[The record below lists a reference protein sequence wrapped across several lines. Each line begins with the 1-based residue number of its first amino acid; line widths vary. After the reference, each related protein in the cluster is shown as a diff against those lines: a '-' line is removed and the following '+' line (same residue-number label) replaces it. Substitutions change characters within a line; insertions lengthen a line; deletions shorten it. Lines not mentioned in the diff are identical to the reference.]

1 MTETDLA
8 KVWARSLDELAE
20 MHIEP
25 AQRAWLQLTRP
36 LGLVENT
43 ALIAT
48 PNEFVKEQL
57 ETRLRALIT
66 NALSRELGRNI
77 QLAVTV
83 DPAATTPASTGFG
96 PDGGQREPAGHS
108 GELAPDGPA
117 TAPGAGAQP
126 RAFGEA
132 GGELSGYPSAQA
144 VPGSQAYPDGQP
156 YGDGHRAADRPGFTD
171 PQRYPDGR
179 PDADRQPFPDRQ
191 AYGDGHP
198 DTDRPGFTDPQR
210 YPDGRPDADRQPFP
224 DRQAY
229 GDGPGYSGPQRF
241 GDRQAY
247 PDDQSYQPPQAYP
260 GQRAYPGEQG
270 YPPRQSYPGEP
281 GSGAGVSPGPDF
293 ARPADLTGSQGRAGG
308 PTGAAASGTGP
319 GGGATPRPAQA
330 RLNPKYTFETFVIGS
345 SNRFAHAAA
354 VAVAEAPAKAYNPL
368 FVYGDSG
375 LGKTHLLHAIGHY
388 AQSLYQGV
396 KVRYVSSE
404 EFTNDFIN
412 MIRDGKQDGFR
423 RRYRDVDVLL
433 VDDIQFLENKEG
445 TQEEFFHT
453 FNTLH
458 NASKQIVIS
467 SDRAPKRLVTL
478 EDRLRSRFE
487 WGLLTDVQPPEL
499 ETRIAILRKKAVQD
513 RLNAPPE
520 ALEYI
525 ASRISTNIRELEG
538 ALIRV
543 TAFASLNRQSVDLQL
558 AEFVLKDLIP
568 EAQGP
573 EITASTIMGQTASY
587 FGLSIDDLCGT
598 SRSRVLVTAR
608 QIAMY
613 LCRELTE
620 LSLPKIGQQFGGRDH
635 TTVMHADRKIRS
647 LMAER
652 RSIYNQVTELTNRI
666 KQQALSG

>member
-1 MTETDLA
+1 MSETDLA
-8 KVWARSLDELAE
+8 EVWARSLDELAT
-20 MHIEP
+20 MQIEP
-25 AQRAWLQLTRP
+25 HQRAWLKLTRP

-66 NALSRELGRNI
+66 HALSRELGRSI

-83 DPAATTPASTGFG
+83 DPTAITAAPAFPAAPADPGLADGPEGHAAMPGTPGGPMDGRIPQEADPRHDRGSLGTPGSLGATDSLGTRGSLAAT
-96 PDGGQREPAGHS
+96 GGLPS
-108 GELAPDGPA
+108 G
-117 TAPGAGAQP
+117 T
-126 RAFGEA
+126 EA
-132 GGELSGYPSAQA
+132 ANGSG
-144 VPGSQAYPDGQP
+144 DGQP
-156 YGDGHRAADRPGFTD
+156 GLPGHPGLATPAAQAPGYPADRPGLAPVDGAPLGGPFD
-171 PQRYPDGR
+171 ALAGR
-179 PDADRQPFPDRQ
+179 PQ
-191 AYGDGHP
+191 H
-198 DTDRPGFTDPQR
+198 
-210 YPDGRPDADRQPFP
+210 
-224 DRQAY
+224 
-229 GDGPGYSGPQRF
+229 
-241 GDRQAY
+241 
-247 PDDQSYQPPQAYP
+247 
-260 GQRAYPGEQG
+260 
-270 YPPRQSYPGEP
+270 
-281 GSGAGVSPGPDF
+281 PGPL
-293 ARPADLTGSQGRAGG
+293 P
-308 PTGAAASGTGP
+308 GA
-319 GGGATPRPAQA
+319 PRPTQA

-388 AQSLYQGV
+388 AQSLYHGV

-487 WGLLTDVQPPEL
+487 WGLITDVQPPEL
-499 ETRIAILRKKAVQD
+499 ETRIAILRKKAVQEG
-513 RLNAPPE
+513 LNAPPE

-558 AEFVLKDLIP
+558 AEIVLKDLIP

-573 EITASTIMGQTASY
+573 EITAATIMGQTASY

-613 LCRELTE
+613 LCRELTD

-635 TTVMHADRKIRS
+635 TTVMHADRKIRN

-666 KQQALSG
+666 KQQARSG

>member
-1 MTETDLA
+1 MANSDLA
-8 KVWARSLDELAE
+8 EVWARSLDGLADLQIQP
-20 MHIEP
+20 H
-25 AQRAWLQLTRP
+25 QRAWLKLTRP

-57 ETRLRALIT
+57 ETRLRALVT
-66 NALSRELGRNI
+66 QALSQQLGRDI

-83 DPAATTPASTGFG
+83 DPAPLAAMPGPGPGADLVPQPPAPPAPRLQGLAG
-96 PDGGQREPAGHS
+96 PQDPEADHGSRPGAPAPHPAHDGGPGDSARQDRGRPG
-108 GELAPDGPA
+108 G
-117 TAPGAGAQP
+117 PGAM
-126 RAFGEA
+126 
-132 GGELSGYPSAQA
+132 
-144 VPGSQAYPDGQP
+144 
-156 YGDGHRAADRPGFTD
+156 
-171 PQRYPDGR
+171 
-179 PDADRQPFPDRQ
+179 
-191 AYGDGHP
+191 
-198 DTDRPGFTDPQR
+198 
-210 YPDGRPDADRQPFP
+210 
-224 DRQAY
+224 
-229 GDGPGYSGPQRF
+229 
-241 GDRQAY
+241 
-247 PDDQSYQPPQAYP
+247 
-260 GQRAYPGEQG
+260 
-270 YPPRQSYPGEP
+270 
-281 GSGAGVSPGPDF
+281 
-293 ARPADLTGSQGRAGG
+293 
-308 PTGAAASGTGP
+308 PTGPRLGGT
-319 GGGATPRPAQA
+319 
-330 RLNPKYTFETFVIGS
+330 RLNSKYTFETFVIGS

-368 FVYGDSG
+368 FIYGDSG

-388 AQSLYQGV
+388 AQTLYSGL

-499 ETRIAILRKKAVQD
+499 ETRIAILRRKAIQEG
-513 RLNAPPE
+513 LNAPPE
-520 ALEYI
+520 VLEYI

-558 AEFVLKDLIP
+558 AEIVLKDLIP

-573 EITASTIMGQTASY
+573 QITAATIMGQTASY
-587 FGLSIDDLCGT
+587 FGLSIEDLCGT

-608 QIAMY
+608 HIAMY
-613 LCRELTE
+613 LCRELTD

-635 TTVMHADRKIRS
+635 TTVINADRKIRS

-652 RSIYNQVTELTNRI
+652 RSIYTQVTELTNRI
-666 KQQALSG
+666 KQQARTG

>member
-1 MTETDLA
+1 VDRELSLAALVCEGSAWVTNTDLA
-8 KVWARSLDELAE
+8 EVWARSLDGLADLQIQP
-20 MHIEP
+20 H
-25 AQRAWLQLTRP
+25 QRAWLKLTRP

-57 ETRLRALIT
+57 ETRLRALVT
-66 NALSRELGRNI
+66 QALSQQLGREI

-83 DPAATTPASTGFG
+83 DPGQQPQPQPQPLPQQPLNQQSLSNPQLSNPQPAQPAPTHLGLSHFQPQQQMQQQPAQQHQAQQSAASQQAQQYQNPA
-96 PDGGQREPAGHS
+96 PQAQPQQQYQNPVPPAQ
-108 GELAPDGPA
+108 PQQYQN
-117 TAPGAGAQP
+117 TAPP
-126 RAFGEA
+126 
-132 GGELSGYPSAQA
+132 AQA
-144 VPGSQAYPDGQP
+144 QQYQNTQAYPQS
-156 YGDGHRAADRPGFTD
+156 H
-171 PQRYPDGR
+171 
-179 PDADRQPFPDRQ
+179 
-191 AYGDGHP
+191 
-198 DTDRPGFTDPQR
+198 
-210 YPDGRPDADRQPFP
+210 
-224 DRQAY
+224 
-229 GDGPGYSGPQRF
+229 
-241 GDRQAY
+241 QAY
-247 PDDQSYQPPQAYP
+247 PQAQQAYP
-260 GQRAYPGEQG
+260 HVSHVQQAQPEPAQHVPTGPLSGHAGHGGLPNSGIG
-270 YPPRQSYPGEP
+270 PRQP
-281 GSGAGVSPGPDF
+281 
-293 ARPADLTGSQGRAGG
+293 LM
-308 PTGAAASGTGP
+308 SGT
-319 GGGATPRPAQA
+319 
-330 RLNPKYTFETFVIGS
+330 RLNPKYTFETFVSGA

-354 VAVAEAPAKAYNPL
+354 VAVAEAPANAYNPL
-368 FVYGDSG
+368 FIHGDSG

-388 AQSLYQGV
+388 AQTLYSGI

-499 ETRIAILRKKAVQD
+499 ETRIAILRSKAQQEG
-513 RLNAPPE
+513 LHAPPE
-520 ALEYI
+520 VLEYI

-558 AEFVLKDLIP
+558 AEIVLKDLIP

-573 EITASTIMGQTASY
+573 QITAATIMGQTASY
-587 FGLSIDDLCGT
+587 FGLSIEDLCGT
-598 SRSRVLVTAR
+598 SRSRLLVTAR
-608 QIAMY
+608 HIAMY
-613 LCRELTE
+613 LCRELTD

-635 TTVMHADRKIRS
+635 TTVINADRKIRK

-652 RSIYNQVTELTNRI
+652 QSVFTQVTELTTRI
-666 KQQALSG
+666 KQQARTS

>member
-1 MTETDLA
+1 MANSDLA
-8 KVWARSLDELAE
+8 DVWARSLDGLADLQIQP
-20 MHIEP
+20 H
-25 AQRAWLQLTRP
+25 QRAWLKLTRP

-66 NALSRELGRNI
+66 QALSQELGRDI

-83 DPAATTPASTGFG
+83 DPAPQATMPASAADLVAEPQLPGLAG
-96 PDGGQREPAGHS
+96 PQVAEPDLGS
-108 GELAPDGPA
+108 RLGPP
-117 TAPGAGAQP
+117 APGPHAHPFHDGA
-126 RAFGEA
+126 AGEA
-132 GGELSGYPSAQA
+132 ALGG
-144 VPGSQAYPDGQP
+144 PGVL
-156 YGDGHRAADRPGFTD
+156 GDHADPGRPG
-171 PQRYPDGR
+171 
-179 PDADRQPFPDRQ
+179 
-191 AYGDGHP
+191 
-198 DTDRPGFTDPQR
+198 
-210 YPDGRPDADRQPFP
+210 
-224 DRQAY
+224 
-229 GDGPGYSGPQRF
+229 GPG
-241 GDRQAY
+241 AM
-247 PDDQSYQPPQAYP
+247 PQA
-260 GQRAYPGEQG
+260 
-270 YPPRQSYPGEP
+270 PR
-281 GSGAGVSPGPDF
+281 
-293 ARPADLTGSQGRAGG
+293 LGG
-308 PTGAAASGTGP
+308 T
-319 GGGATPRPAQA
+319 
-330 RLNPKYTFETFVIGS
+330 RLNSKYTFETFVIGS

-368 FVYGDSG
+368 FIYGDSG

-388 AQSLYQGV
+388 AQTLYSGL

-499 ETRIAILRKKAVQD
+499 ETRIAILRRKAIQD
-513 RLNAPPE
+513 TLNVPPE
-520 ALEYI
+520 VLEYI

-558 AEFVLKDLIP
+558 AEIVLKDLIP

-573 EITASTIMGQTASY
+573 QITAATIMGQTASY
-587 FGLSIDDLCGT
+587 FGLSIEDLCGT

-608 QIAMY
+608 HIAMY
-613 LCRELTE
+613 LCRELTD

-635 TTVMHADRKIRS
+635 TTVINADRKIRS

-652 RSIYNQVTELTNRI
+652 RSIYTQVTELTNRI
-666 KQQALSG
+666 KQQARTS

>member
-1 MTETDLA
+1 MSEADLA
-8 KVWARSLDELAE
+8 EVWARSLDALAG
-20 MHIEP
+20 MQIEP

-66 NALSRELGRNI
+66 NTLSRELGRNI

-83 DPAATTPASTGFG
+83 DPAAATPDPGQRPSGLRGLDGLGDGPEPHADDAVTGPLQRIADGRPHVGAEFG
-96 PDGGQREPAGHS
+96 PPTAADLRAPRPEGPGGVDGRPGS
-108 GELAPDGPA
+108 GNFAPGSFAAPGGFA
-117 TAPGAGAQP
+117 PGTAPGQ
-126 RAFGEA
+126 
-132 GGELSGYPSAQA
+132 
-144 VPGSQAYPDGQP
+144 
-156 YGDGHRAADRPGFTD
+156 
-171 PQRYPDGR
+171 
-179 PDADRQPFPDRQ
+179 
-191 AYGDGHP
+191 
-198 DTDRPGFTDPQR
+198 
-210 YPDGRPDADRQPFP
+210 
-224 DRQAY
+224 
-229 GDGPGYSGPQRF
+229 
-241 GDRQAY
+241 
-247 PDDQSYQPPQAYP
+247 
-260 GQRAYPGEQG
+260 
-270 YPPRQSYPGEP
+270 
-281 GSGAGVSPGPDF
+281 
-293 ARPADLTGSQGRAGG
+293 
-308 PTGAAASGTGP
+308 
-319 GGGATPRPAQA
+319 PRPAQA

-513 RLNAPPE
+513 RLNAPPD

-543 TAFASLNRQSVDLQL
+543 TAYASLNRQSVDLQL

-613 LCRELTE
+613 LCRELTD

-635 TTVMHADRKIRS
+635 TTVMHADKKIRS

>member
-1 MTETDLA
+1 VANSDLA
-8 KVWARSLDELAE
+8 DVWARSLDGLADLQIQP
-20 MHIEP
+20 H
-25 AQRAWLQLTRP
+25 QRAWLKLTRP

-57 ETRLRALIT
+57 ETRLRALVT
-66 NALSRELGRNI
+66 QALSQELGRDI

-83 DPAATTPASTGFG
+83 DPAPQAPMAGPARDLSADPPAPRGQGRPGGPDSESDHGSRLAGQHPASPGH
-96 PDGGQREPAGHS
+96 PSHDGVDHEPADPARHGAMPS
-108 GELAPDGPA
+108 G
-117 TAPGAGAQP
+117 
-126 RAFGEA
+126 
-132 GGELSGYPSAQA
+132 S
-144 VPGSQAYPDGQP
+144 
-156 YGDGHRAADRPGFTD
+156 
-171 PQRYPDGR
+171 
-179 PDADRQPFPDRQ
+179 
-191 AYGDGHP
+191 
-198 DTDRPGFTDPQR
+198 
-210 YPDGRPDADRQPFP
+210 
-224 DRQAY
+224 
-229 GDGPGYSGPQRF
+229 SGPR
-241 GDRQAY
+241 
-247 PDDQSYQPPQAYP
+247 
-260 GQRAYPGEQG
+260 
-270 YPPRQSYPGEP
+270 
-281 GSGAGVSPGPDF
+281 
-293 ARPADLTGSQGRAGG
+293 LGG
-308 PTGAAASGTGP
+308 T
-319 GGGATPRPAQA
+319 
-330 RLNPKYTFETFVIGS
+330 RLNSKYTFETFVIGS
-345 SNRFAHAAA
+345 SNRFAHAAS

-388 AQSLYQGV
+388 AQTLYTGL

-499 ETRIAILRKKAVQD
+499 ETRIAILRRKAIQD
-513 RLNAPPE
+513 ALNAPPE
-520 ALEYI
+520 VLEYI

-558 AEFVLKDLIP
+558 AEIVLKDLIP

-573 EITASTIMGQTASY
+573 QITIATIMGQTASY

-608 QIAMY
+608 HIAMY
-613 LCRELTE
+613 LCRELTD

-635 TTVMHADRKIRS
+635 TTVINADRKIRS

-652 RSIYNQVTELTNRI
+652 RSIYTQVTELTNRI
-666 KQQALSG
+666 KQQARTG

>member
-1 MTETDLA
+1 MSEDDLA
-8 KVWARSLDELAE
+8 DVWARSLADLAE
-20 MHIEP
+20 MQIEP
-25 AQRAWLQLTRP
+25 HQRAWLQLTRP

-43 ALIAT
+43 ALIAA

-66 NALSRELGRNI
+66 NALSRELARNI

-83 DPAATTPASTGFG
+83 DPAATADAGHPLGPATSTDDDITGPIPLG
-96 PDGGQREPAGHS
+96 PDGLPGVPGLRRLPGNAGNGYGIRAQPGPGRRAGDGRDGHATFPGMEIDTAPGLTERSGLVNGLGRRPA
-108 GELAPDGPA
+108 DGPA
-117 TAPGAGAQP
+117 GGQSRRGPDLSHPLSHGPSSLPVVHQPAATHVVGTQAP
-126 RAFGEA
+126 
-132 GGELSGYPSAQA
+132 
-144 VPGSQAYPDGQP
+144 
-156 YGDGHRAADRPGFTD
+156 RPG
-171 PQRYPDGR
+171 
-179 PDADRQPFPDRQ
+179 
-191 AYGDGHP
+191 
-198 DTDRPGFTDPQR
+198 
-210 YPDGRPDADRQPFP
+210 
-224 DRQAY
+224 
-229 GDGPGYSGPQRF
+229 
-241 GDRQAY
+241 
-247 PDDQSYQPPQAYP
+247 
-260 GQRAYPGEQG
+260 
-270 YPPRQSYPGEP
+270 
-281 GSGAGVSPGPDF
+281 
-293 ARPADLTGSQGRAGG
+293 
-308 PTGAAASGTGP
+308 
-319 GGGATPRPAQA
+319 QA

-388 AQSLYQGV
+388 AQSLYQGL

-487 WGLLTDVQPPEL
+487 WGLQTDVQPPEL

-568 EAQGP
+568 EAHGP
-573 EITASTIMGQTASY
+573 DITAATIMGQTAAY

-608 QIAMY
+608 QIGMY

-620 LSLPKIGQQFGGRDH
+620 MSLPKIGQQFGGRDH
-635 TTVMHADRKIRS
+635 TTVMHAERKIRS

-652 RSIYNQVTELTNRI
+652 RAIYNQVTELTNRI

>member
-1 MTETDLA
+1 VADTDLA
-8 KVWARSLDELAE
+8 DVWARSLDGLAE
-20 MHIEP
+20 LHVQP
-25 AQRAWLQLTRP
+25 SQLAWLKLTRP

-48 PNEFVKEQL
+48 PNAFVKEQL
-57 ETRLRALIT
+57 ETRLRPLVT
-66 NALSRELGRNI
+66 QALSRELGRPI

-83 DPAATTPASTGFG
+83 DPS
-96 PDGGQREPAGHS
+96 PAGTQEMS
-108 GELAPDGPA
+108 PGPLSSPLS
-117 TAPGAGAQP
+117 PGTPVNGAQP
-126 RAFGEA
+126 PAIQ
-132 GGELSGYPSAQA
+132 L
-144 VPGSQAYPDGQP
+144 
-156 YGDGHRAADRPGFTD
+156 H
-171 PQRYPDGR
+171 
-179 PDADRQPFPDRQ
+179 
-191 AYGDGHP
+191 
-198 DTDRPGFTDPQR
+198 
-210 YPDGRPDADRQPFP
+210 
-224 DRQAY
+224 
-229 GDGPGYSGPQRF
+229 
-241 GDRQAY
+241 
-247 PDDQSYQPPQAYP
+247 PPQA
-260 GQRAYPGEQG
+260 GQNGHSAYAGPLGPVTDQ
-270 YPPRQSYPGEP
+270 PRYAEP
-281 GSGAGVSPGPDF
+281 A
-293 ARPADLTGSQGRAGG
+293 
-308 PTGAAASGTGP
+308 P
-319 GGGATPRPAQA
+319 GGINDIGDIRVPSAPGGVEPLRQDPAPRPEQPQPHHQEQAPRPALAAA

-368 FVYGDSG
+368 FIYGDSG

-388 AQSLYQGV
+388 AQTLYPGL

-499 ETRIAILRKKAVQD
+499 ETRIAILRKKAVQEG
-513 RLNAPPE
+513 LNAP
-520 ALEYI
+520 ADVLEYI

-543 TAFASLNRQSVDLQL
+543 TAFASLNRQGVDRQL
-558 AEFVLKDLIP
+558 AEIVLKDLIP

-573 EITASTIMGQTASY
+573 QINAATIMGQTAAY
-587 FGLSIDDLCGT
+587 FGLSIEDLCGT

-608 QIAMY
+608 HIAMY
-613 LCRELTE
+613 LCRELTDM
-620 LSLPKIGQQFGGRDH
+620 SLPKIGQQFGGRDH
-635 TTVMHADRKIRS
+635 TTVINADRKIRS

-652 RSIYNQVTELTNRI
+652 RSIYTQVTELTNRI
-666 KQQALSG
+666 KQQARTN